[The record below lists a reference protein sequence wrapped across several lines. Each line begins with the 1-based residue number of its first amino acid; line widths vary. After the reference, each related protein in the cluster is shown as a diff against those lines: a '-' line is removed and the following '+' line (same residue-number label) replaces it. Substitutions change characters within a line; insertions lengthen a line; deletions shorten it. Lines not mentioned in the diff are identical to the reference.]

1 MPQAPLQANVAV
13 NQTTLKS
20 VPLQSDQS
28 GNLLVG
34 NGSLNKYN
42 ITAAGAVVKATPG
55 RICKITVQTAS
66 TGGTFSVNDC
76 ATVGAAAIGNQILGF
91 AAAWPAV
98 GTVINLDWPCTTGIV
113 VIPGT
118 AGVVSVSFD

>member
-1 MPQAPLQANVAV
+1 MPQSPLQANVAV

-20 VPLQSDQS
+20 APLQMDMS

-34 NGSLNKYN
+34 NGTLNKYN

-55 RICKITVQTAS
+55 RICKITIQTAS
-66 TGGTFSVNDC
+66 TGTFTVNDC
-76 ATVGAAAIGNQILGF
+76 ATVGAAAIGNQILAF
-91 AAAWPAV
+91 SAAWPAA

-113 VIPGT
+113 VVPGT